1 MADFPTVYWQAWD
14 VDATFEPGE
23 ELPAASDGRLWAVLG
38 FVFYGDK
45 VVLADIE
52 GRGWCIPSGRIEAG
66 EMIDQA
72 MERESFE
79 ETGVRL
85 HPQKR
90 RLIGCYRLRFRS
102 GEHVGQVRYCP
113 VFIADA
119 LGFEPLP
126 AGTESRGMLLASVE
140 DVADVY
146 YVWDVLMASVFA
158 YAEAQKERFFIPGTP
173 LSDLFSGA
181 N

>member
-1 MADFPTVYWQAWD
+1 MADFPTVYWPAWD

-23 ELPAASDGRLWAVLG
+23 ELPAASAGRLWAVLG

-66 EMIDQA
+66 ETIDQA
-72 MERESFE
+72 MERECLE
-79 ETGVRL
+79 ETGAIL
-85 HPQKR
+85 HPRKR
-90 RLIGCYRLRFRS
+90 RLIGCYRLLFRS
-102 GEHVGQVRYCP
+102 GERAGQVRYCP
-113 VFIADA
+113 VFIAEA
-119 LGFEPLP
+119 LGFEPIL

-140 DVADVY
+140 DVADIY
-146 YVWDVLMASVFA
+146 YFWDALMASVFA
-158 YAEAQKERFFIPGTP
+158 YAEAQKDQFFVPGTP
-173 LSDLFSGA
+173 LSDLINEA